1 MENTI
6 YKLDKKREY
15 LSLGP
20 LTAQPKEDGV
30 DCQIELLGAK
40 ELPKGTRLHV
50 FAKNY
55 IDSENSEL
63 FSCSQSKCIPNET

>member
-1 MENTI
+1 M
-6 YKLDKKREY
+6 
-15 LSLGP
+15 
-20 LTAQPKEDGV
+20 